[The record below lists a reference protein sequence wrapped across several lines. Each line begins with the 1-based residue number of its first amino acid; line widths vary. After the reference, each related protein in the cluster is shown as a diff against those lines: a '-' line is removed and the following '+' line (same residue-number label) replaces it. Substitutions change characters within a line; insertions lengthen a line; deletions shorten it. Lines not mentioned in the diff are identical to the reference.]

1 MTRRR
6 KNSGKDKGPEHQQ
19 ELKGFEIGINA
30 FGEIRSNTD
39 IDEINKFLDEHL
51 ADRKLKNKIKKK

>member
-1 MTRRR
+1 MIRRR
-6 KNSGKDKGPEHQQ
+6 KNTGKNKSLKPQQ

-30 FGEIRSNTD
+30 FGEIQSNTD
-39 IDEINKFLDEHL
+39 IDKINKFLDEHL